1 MKVFHLDLF
10 VSLENLQETILFSV
24 TDVGRLQRHKQICR
38 TKNKANLLNDRQIA
52 NCVGRYSAGILYCYR
67 LSVSS
72 QSLHNVT
79 EITKWRRCLI
89 KRWVWRYRCHG
100 INASTDSAPSA
111 IVACCLTASR
121 DDVVIVL
128 RGPRIILRYLCASV
142 SVSARTLSCMPR
154 SDKHH
159 T

>member
-24 TDVGRLQRHKQICR
+24 TDVGRLQRHRQICR

-89 KRWVWRYRCHG
+89 KRRV
-100 INASTDSAPSA
+100 
-111 IVACCLTASR
+111 
-121 DDVVIVL
+121 
-128 RGPRIILRYLCASV
+128 
-142 SVSARTLSCMPR
+142 
-154 SDKHH
+154 
-159 T
+159 